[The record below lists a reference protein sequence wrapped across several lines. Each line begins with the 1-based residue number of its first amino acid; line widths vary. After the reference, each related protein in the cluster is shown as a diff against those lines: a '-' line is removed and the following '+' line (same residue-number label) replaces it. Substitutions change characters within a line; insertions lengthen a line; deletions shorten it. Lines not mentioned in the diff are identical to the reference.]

1 MTSDIVLW
9 LILLSYLRKILII
22 RLQLFLDTLLRNNLV
37 RNISKD

>member
-1 MTSDIVLW
+1 MTSDIVLC

>member
-22 RLQLFLDTLLRNNLV
+22 RLQLFLDTLLRNNFV